1 MRKRIRT
8 RRLLLWQTPE
18 LDTSGSHGI
27 PQIRSITYY
36 WAAGQA
42 IKAGGFLQEGNRVAQ
57 FPALFRKQYTRKISA
72 ADDPVRED
80 IATGQQ
86 NWSGQGC
93 ETVAENLDADL
104 TDGLTDVQ
112 ASHRLDRYGP
122 NMLPEHRGR
131 SIGQLLLAQI
141 NDAMI
146 LLLLAAA
153 VVAASIGEVR
163 DSLMIAAIL
172 LINAAIGIFH
182 EIRAQKA
189 MAALKLMVPDDVI
202 VVRSGTSRTCH
213 ARDLVPG
220 DLVQIDAGSRV
231 PADMR
236 LTATSDLQLDE
247 SALTGESLPTQ
258 KTVQIITGDNLPLGD
273 QTNMAFSGTSVTRGS
288 AIGLVVATGSR
299 SEIGKIA
306 GLMERQTPTPTPLQQ
321 RLTTVSR
328 KLAIAAIIVCI
339 IIFATGILQ
348 GHPPLLMFM
357 TAASVAVAAM
367 PESLPAVVTVLL
379 AIGARKMAR
388 HNALIRR
395 LPAVETLGSVTYICT
410 DKTGTLTQNKMHVV
424 EAVSD
429 NEPEMLRSM
438 ALCNEVESDG
448 TEGPRGEPTELALAL
463 HAREMGYKR
472 KELEA
477 SHPREKT
484 FAFSSERKRMTTVHG
499 SLSGGFVSY
508 TKGAPE
514 VVLASSRQWQE
525 KAEALA
531 AKGMRVLA
539 FARRETDE
547 ILESDDVGP
556 AMQILGLV
564 GLQDPPRDES
574 AAAVAACRS
583 AGIEPVMITGDHPQT
598 ALAIA
603 VKIGLAEAS
612 DHVITG
618 AELSDLDESE
628 FAARVLFSKIYARVD
643 PAQKIRI
650 VEALQ
655 NQKQY
660 VAMTGDGVNDAPAL
674 AAAEIGVAM
683 GEGGTDV
690 AREAADLILLDD
702 NFSSIVAAVREGR
715 RVFDNIRKF
724 IRYILACNLAEVL
737 TIFFAPLLGLPL
749 PLLPLQILWINLVT
763 DGLPGLAL
771 AAEKA
776 EPDIMARPPVPPTQ
790 GLFDRNMW
798 LHIIIFG
805 AFMAAVTLAVQY
817 EALADGNENWQTM
830 VFTILTFLQLG
841 QAFAVR
847 SEKRSVFFTNPFENP
862 FLVGAVLASAALHL
876 LIIYTP
882 VGQSLF
888 NTAPLSARDL
898 GICLVASL
906 AGLMLSELW
915 KLFRWRLKPALVKP
929 R

>member
-1 MRKRIRT
+1 MDE
-8 RRLLLWQTPE
+8 QACE
-18 LDTSGSHGI
+18 GATS
-27 PQIRSITYY
+27 
-36 WAAGQA
+36 
-42 IKAGGFLQEGNRVAQ
+42 
-57 FPALFRKQYTRKISA
+57 
-72 ADDPVRED
+72 
-80 IATGQQ
+80 QQ
-86 NWSGQGC
+86 SKWFSQSY
-93 ETVAENLDADL
+93 ETVAKTLD
-104 TDGLTDVQ
+104 TDPLAGLTDAQ
-112 ASHRLDRYGP
+112 ASDRLDRHGP
-122 NMLPEHRGR
+122 NTLAEHRRR
-131 SIGQLLLAQI
+131 SIGQLIFAQF
-141 NDAMI
+141 NDPMI
-146 LLLLAAA
+146 LLLLTAA
-153 VVAASIGEVR
+153 VVAASVGEVR
-163 DSLMIAAIL
+163 DAIMIAAIL
-172 LINAAIGIFH
+172 LINAAIGMFH

-202 VVRSGTSRTCH
+202 VVRSGTPRTCH

-220 DLVQIDAGSRV
+220 DLVQIQAGSLV
-231 PADMR
+231 PADLR
-236 LTATSDLQLDE
+236 LTASSDLLLDE
-247 SALTGESLPTQ
+247 SALTGESLSTE
-258 KTVQIITGDNLPLGD
+258 KNAQIITDNNLPLGD
-273 QTNMAFSGTSVTRGS
+273 QTNMAFSGTSVTRGN
-288 AIGLVVATGSR
+288 AVGLVVATGSR
-299 SEIGKIA
+299 SEIGKIDR
-306 GLMERQTPTPTPLQQ
+306 LMKRQTPSPTPLQV
-321 RLTTVSR
+321 RLTAVSR

-348 GHPPLLMFM
+348 GQPPLLMFM
-357 TAASVAVAAM
+357 TAASVAIAAM

-379 AIGARKMAR
+379 AVGARKMVS

-424 EAVSD
+424 EVVSD
-429 NEPEMLRSM
+429 NEPEMLKAM
-438 ALCNEVESDG
+438 ALCNEVEFDG
-448 TEGPRGEPTELALAL
+448 ANSPRGEATELALVL
-463 HAREMGYKR
+463 HAIERGYQR
-472 KELEA
+472 QELELLQ
-477 SHPREKT
+477 PREKT
-484 FAFSSERKRMTTVHG
+484 FAFSSRRKQMTTVHD
-499 SLSGGFVSY
+499 SLSGSFISY

-525 KAEALA
+525 KAEELA

-539 FARRETDE
+539 FARRETIDVPD
-547 ILESDDVGP
+547 SDN
-556 AMQILGLV
+556 AQATTEILGLA

-574 AAAVAACRS
+574 AAAVAACKS

-603 VKIGLAEAS
+603 VKIGLAEAA
-612 DHVITG
+612 DNVITG
-618 AELSDLDESE
+618 AELSDLDDSE
-628 FAARVLFSKIYARVD
+628 FATKALSSKIYARVD

-674 AAAEIGVAM
+674 AAADIGVAM

-702 NFSSIVAAVREGR
+702 NFSSIVAAVRQGR

-776 EPDIMARPPVPPTQ
+776 DPDVMERPPVPPTQ

-805 AFMAAVTLAVQY
+805 VFMAAVTLAAQY
-817 EALADGNENWQTM
+817 EALAGGKENWQTM

-847 SEKRSVFFTNPFENP
+847 SEKRSVLLTNPFENP
-862 FLVGAVLASAALHL
+862 FLVSAVLVSAALHL

-882 VGQSLF
+882 AGQTLF
-888 NTAPLSARDL
+888 NTAPLNARDL
-898 GICLVASL
+898 VICLVVSL
-906 AGLMLSELW
+906 AGLGLSEIW
-915 KLFRWRLKPALVKP
+915 KLFRWYKEPASGE
-929 R
+929 RQ